1 MGKLIAN
8 SIIITLMGGLISAP
22 LTVRADTKKPPAA
35 PLIQNSSSNATFDS
49 YKQECLQ
56 RAKQQGLAN
65 DIAGDLCNCTIKKF
79 QATYNLN
86 QFRALV
92 QKSKT
97 DKTAAR
103 SLTAVG
109 EACFDEV
116 LYE

>member
-1 MGKLIAN
+1 MKVKKLITN
-8 SIIITLMGGLISAP
+8 FIIISLMGTTSA
-22 LTVRADTKKPPAA
+22 LKAETKKPPAT
-35 PLIQNSSSNATFDS
+35 PLIQNSTANATFES
-49 YKQECLQ
+49 YRRECAQ
-56 RAKQQGLAN
+56 RAKQQGLTA
-65 DIAGDLCNCTIKKF
+65 DVAADLCNCTIKKF
-79 QATYNLN
+79 QQTYNLN

-103 SLTAVG
+103 NLTQVG